1 MLPAR
6 AGSIILKKC
15 GSESELEHQKYAK
28 SALQLTFLIK
38 TGINGFDIYKHAV
51 VFAERALDAK
61 CAQVTSETQ
70 NSEGLKKRKN
80 GDRNGHKSDKSKQD
94 DKKCSFWGR
103 LGAKKVKKMIEFA

>member
-15 GSESELEHQKYAK
+15 GSESELEHQKYEK
-28 SALQLTFLIK
+28 SALQLAFLIK
-38 TGINGFDIYKHAV
+38 TGINGFDIYKNVGVKHAV

-94 DKKCSFWGR
+94 DKKYSF
-103 LGAKKVKKMIEFA
+103 

>member
-15 GSESELEHQKYAK
+15 GSESELEHQKYEK
-28 SALQLTFLIK
+28 SALQLAFLIK
-38 TGINGFDIYKHAV
+38 TGTNGFDIYKNVGVKHAV
-51 VFAERALDAK
+51 VFAERALEAK
-61 CAQVTSETQ
+61 CAQVTSENQ

-94 DKKCSFWGR
+94 DKKCSF
-103 LGAKKVKKMIEFA
+103 

>member
-15 GSESELEHQKYAK
+15 GSESELEHQKYEK
-28 SALQLTFLIK
+28 PALQLAFLIK
-38 TGINGFDIYKHAV
+38 TVIDGFDIYKNVGVKHAV

-61 CAQVTSETQ
+61 CAQVTSENQ

-94 DKKCSFWGR
+94 DKKCSF
-103 LGAKKVKKMIEFA
+103 

>member
-15 GSESELEHQKYAK
+15 GSESELEHQKYEK
-28 SALQLTFLIK
+28 SALQLAFLIK
-38 TGINGFDIYKHAV
+38 TGINGFDIYKNVGVKHAV
-51 VFAERALDAK
+51 VFAERALEAK
-61 CAQVTSETQ
+61 CAQVTSENQ

-94 DKKCSFWGR
+94 DNICSF
-103 LGAKKVKKMIEFA
+103 